1 MTNNKEFNESVQV
14 GPYDYS
20 ASSMEERGFSIF
32 YKDPET
38 GDKTPVGSY
47 ITLDLKEDIDFTE
60 EKVKNLVKLLN
71 GKDAKSIKRKD
82 AAICHYDRSETP
94 NTFIIRELKEKGIS
108 RPVGQLSLTDAEM
121 AKFSDVTLIRFC
133 ATLSTPETL
142 LRDQEAYPPVQTRA
156 RGAAQKLTT

>member
-1 MTNNKEFNESVQV
+1 MTNNKEFNESVQA

-20 ASSMEERGFSIF
+20 ASSMEKRGFSIF

-38 GDKTPVGSY
+38 GDKAPVGSY
-47 ITLDLKEDIDFTE
+47 ITLDLKEDIAFTE

-71 GKDAKSIKRKD
+71 GKDAKSIKRRD

-121 AKFSDVTLIRFC
+121 TKFSDTTLIRFC

-142 LRDQEAYPPVQTRA
+142 VRDQEAYPPLKKRT